1 VQFEFDPFDLACI
14 LAAGVDVIVDRY
26 LAECRRLVAR
36 EGGKIEV
43 GVALGGLAHVVGHV
57 GGGDL
62 VQLSDHPIG
71 RHPSALGALRPGLF
85 DRVGN
90 LKFS

>member
-14 LAAGVDVIVDRY
+14 LAAGVDVILDRY

-43 GVALGGLAHVVGHV
+43 GVALGGE
-57 GGGDL
+57 
-62 VQLSDHPIG
+62 
-71 RHPSALGALRPGLF
+71 RM
-85 DRVGN
+85 
-90 LKFS
+90 